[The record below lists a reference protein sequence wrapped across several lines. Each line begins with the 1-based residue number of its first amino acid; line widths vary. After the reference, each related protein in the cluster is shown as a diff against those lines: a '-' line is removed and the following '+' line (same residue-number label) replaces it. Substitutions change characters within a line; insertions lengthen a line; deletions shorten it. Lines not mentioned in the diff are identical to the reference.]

1 MYKKMIFTNSCPP
14 FQLARH
20 TFAASAPETIGISDK
35 LCIFFILS
43 GGVSCNLNGSSQ
55 TVQPNTALLFH
66 TMNLQR
72 IRSIPGCNTESFM
85 LSISPEDLSLL
96 STEQTNLLDCFYYRP
111 FDAAQ
116 LLPLTPADME
126 QITALLSRLMSLN
139 GEAPSSYGN
148 DLFKKTIL
156 TELFL
161 LLNMHY
167 RSCHHLQD
175 TVTPDRRARIYAILN
190 HIHRNYS
197 RDISA
202 ENLSDDYNIN
212 KFALGNA
219 FRQITGCTIS
229 QYITNCRMEKAK
241 ELLLAGARVEIV
253 CECVGYINLS
263 HFSRAFKNYTGKSPK
278 QFQMAFRKECDRL

>member
-14 FQLARH
+14 FQLVRQ
-20 TFAASAPETIGISDK
+20 TFAESAPETIGISDK
-35 LCIFFILS
+35 LCIYFILS
-43 GGVSCNLNGSSQ
+43 GGISCNLNGSSQ
-55 TVQPNTALLFH
+55 TVQSNTALLFH

-72 IRSIPGCNTESFM
+72 IRSTPGCDTESFM

-111 FDAAQ
+111 FASAQ
-116 LLPLTPADME
+116 LLPLTPADTE
-126 QITALLSRLMSLN
+126 QITALLSRLVRLN
-139 GEAPSSYGN
+139 SEASSYGN
-148 DLFKKTIL
+148 DLYKKTTL

-161 LLNMHY
+161 LLNIRYH
-167 RSCHHLQD
+167 SFHQLED

-190 HIHRNYS
+190 YIHRNYS

-202 ENLSDDYNIN
+202 ENLSDDYDIN
-212 KFALGNA
+212 KFALGNT

-229 QYITNCRMEKAK
+229 QYITDCRMEKAK
-241 ELLLAGARVEIV
+241 ELLLTGARVEIV

-278 QFQMAFRKECDRL
+278 QFQMAFRKECDQL